1 MDFCI
6 FFFFFSS
13 IRRHTRCAL
22 VTGVQTCALPIY
34 RARGDLDDLDRGEGL
49 ADFGVRRLAVLER
62 GFVGEQHMFVRDRNN
77 VIVKRAALD
86 RAVRLPDEQR
96 ARRIEPMLA
105 RDRLRR
111 VEMLARGAASAAN
124 ALDENPAALP
134 VTPPTHPPQVPP
146 HPPS

>member
-62 GFVGEQHMFVRDRNN
+62 GFVGEQHMFVRDRNH
-77 VIVKRAALD
+77 VLVKRAALD
-86 RAVRLPDEQR
+86 RAVLLPDEQR
-96 ARRIEPMLA
+96 ARRLEPMLEH
-105 RDRLRR
+105 DRLQLVRR
-111 VEMLARGAASAAN
+111 LAHRYASPRDTQEPTPTPFTVSTPAN
-124 ALDENPAALP
+124 H
-134 VTPPTHPPQVPP
+134 PT
-146 HPPS
+146 